1 MKKAFTLCLIL
12 LCLFTLVGCKSPSE
26 MAAEKITEKVL
37 EDMTG
42 GKVNVDGEKIT
53 IETED
58 GSELSL
64 GGNEWPKDKL
74 GKDIPKLDGEVTY
87 VANSD
92 VLCMIIVEGVK
103 TAEFEKYLEKVKDA
117 GYTQNEVSY
126 SDSSSMTYM
135 ATNDDDIA
143 FQLTYLIES
152 EEVSITVGKS
162 QN

>member
-1 MKKAFTLCLIL
+1 MKKAFILCLIL
-12 LCLFTLVGCKSPSE
+12 VLILIPAGCKSPSE
-26 MAAEKITEKVL
+26 MAAEKLTEKVL
-37 EDMTG
+37 EDITG
-42 GKVNVDGEKIT
+42 GKVNVDGEKVT

-74 GKDIPKLDGEVTY
+74 GKAIPKLDGKVTY

-92 VLCMIIVEGVK
+92 ALCMITVEGIK

-126 SDSSSMTYM
+126 SDSSSKAYM
-135 ATNDDDIA
+135 ATNADDIA

-152 EEVSITVGKS
+152 EEVTITVGKN
-162 QN
+162 QK